1 MTSGER
7 WLTSLLAAVA
17 AVLLAA
23 WLTEPPR
30 RGPAGAV
37 PTPTAVVS
45 RDEGI
50 ERDLCG
56 YVRGAPPEGVDLAYV
71 GAAGRDP
78 RVRYALALAASS
90 YAQDGSAGGREQFLL
105 SCSRAGH
112 G

>member
-1 MTSGER
+1 MTTGER
-7 WLTSLLAAVA
+7 ALVSLLTVVA
-17 AVLLAA
+17 SILLVA

-30 RGPAGAV
+30 RGPASAV
-37 PTPTAVVS
+37 PTPTSVVS
-45 RDEGI
+45 RDEGV

-56 YVRGAPPEGVDLAYV
+56 YVRGAPPEGVDLTYV
-71 GAAGRDP
+71 GEAGRDP

-90 YAQDGSAGGREQFLL
+90 YAQDGSAGAREQFLL